1 MEFGLNFFPSC
12 GPAEKTAER
21 YFAEIL
27 HLAEVADRLGFHH
40 VRTVEHYF
48 ESYGGY
54 SPNPI
59 VFLAAAA
66 MRTKR
71 LRLVTGAILPIF
83 NNPLKV
89 AGEIGM
95 LDAISGGRLDVGFAR
110 AFLPHEFAR
119 FGRSLDE
126 SRARFEEGVRQIHR
140 LLAEENVTERG
151 QFHSFED
158 VTSLPRPTQTP
169 TPPIWVAALST
180 PASFA
185 WAGAHGYNIMAI
197 AIGGAHMKEMLDT
210 YREARRAAGHPGR
223 GEVMLSFSMHA
234 QPTREQAIANFRGP
248 LNAYLKA
255 LVDGASG
262 WLTGASTKD
271 YPGYDKTIAKLKED
285 SFDGQLERRIA
296 WCGTPD
302 EIADMIA
309 DYDRAVGGFEIASLL
324 TTPHTIAVDKVES
337 SLRLFADRVMPR
349 FTSVAKA
356 A

>member
-12 GPAEKTAER
+12 GPNEKPADQ
-21 YFAEIL
+21 YFAETL
-27 HLAEVADRLGFHH
+27 HLSEVADRLGYDH

-48 ESYGGY
+48 EPYGGY

-66 MRTKR
+66 MRTTR
-71 LRLVTGAILPIF
+71 LRLVTGAILPVF

-126 SRARFEEGVRQIHR
+126 SRARFEEGVLQVHR
-140 LLAEENVTERG
+140 LLAEENVTENGR
-151 QFHSFED
+151 FHSFAN
-158 VTSLPRPTQTP
+158 VTSLPRPTQSP

-185 WAGAHGYNIMAI
+185 WAGTHGYNIMAI

-210 YREARRAAGHPGR
+210 YRSAWRAAGHPGR
-223 GEVMLSFSMHA
+223 GRVMLSFSMHT
-234 QPTREQAIANFRGP
+234 QPTREQAVANFRGP

-262 WLTGASTKD
+262 WLQGASTKD
-271 YPGYDKTIAKLKED
+271 YPNYDKTIQALKQD
-285 SFDGQLERRIA
+285 SFDGQLERRIT

-302 EIADMIA
+302 EVSDMIA
-309 DYDRAVGGFEIASLL
+309 EYDRAVGGFEIASLL
-324 TTPHTIAVDKVES
+324 TTPHAIAVDKVES
-337 SLRLFADRVMPR
+337 SLRLFAEQVMPR
-349 FTSVAKA
+349 FKTVAKA